1 MRTPYALTEDEY
13 YKLKQVHDSMRLVA
27 ILLDEVQRNNS
38 MTPQMMAA
46 WLDLTTENLS
56 SVVDAAGVRFS
67 SK

>member
-27 ILLDEVQRNNS
+27 ILLDEVQRSNS

-56 SVVDAAGVRFS
+56 SVVDAAGQRFS
-67 SK
+67 TK

>member
-1 MRTPYALTEDEY
+1 MRAPYALTEDEY

-27 ILLDEVQRNNS
+27 ILLDEVQRTNT

-46 WLDLTTENLS
+46 WLDLTTESLGC
-56 SVVDAAGVRFS
+56 VVDAAGVRFS

>member
-1 MRTPYALTEDEY
+1 MRAPYALTEDEY

-27 ILLDEVQRNNS
+27 ILLDEVQRSNT
-38 MTPQMMAA
+38 MTPQMMSA
-46 WLDLTTENLS
+46 WLDLTTENLG